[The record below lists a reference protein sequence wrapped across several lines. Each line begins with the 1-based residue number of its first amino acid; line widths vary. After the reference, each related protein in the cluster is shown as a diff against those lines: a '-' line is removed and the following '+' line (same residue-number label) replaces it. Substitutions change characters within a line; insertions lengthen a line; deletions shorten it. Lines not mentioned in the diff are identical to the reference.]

1 MRRDI
6 IFFDPL
12 WSPGESRISAGEF
25 RQGPRYS
32 TTRPK
37 GRGDY
42 LLLATVAGSGLLE
55 SGSAKLATR
64 PGTVVLFEPNSP
76 QHYQTHPG
84 SAQWHLLWTH
94 FQSRPT
100 WMAWLDWPSP
110 ARGLRVAEIPEGEA
124 RTNCWRA
131 LRRIR
136 QSRALAGT
144 SSEDFAL
151 NALEAA
157 LLWIRES
164 LAREGR
170 FRFDPRIRRAL
181 DIMGSDLSSPFSVDG
196 LARACGLSASRLTHL
211 FRDQVGASPQR
222 FSERCRLNRGAELLR
237 HGGMTVGEVA
247 RQVGFDSA
255 FYFSNRFRKAFG
267 KSPREFAKSHD

>member
-6 IFFDPL
+6 VFFDPL
-12 WSPGESRISAGEF
+12 WSPGDSRISAGES
-25 RQGPRYS
+25 RQGPCYS

-55 SGSAKLATR
+55 SGAIRLKTN

-100 WMAWLDWPSP
+100 WMGWLDWPSP
-110 ARGLRVAEIPEGEA
+110 SRGLRVAEIPEGEA
-124 RTNCWRA
+124 RNNCWRA
-131 LRRIR
+131 LRSIR
-136 QSRALAGT
+136 KSRALAGA

-151 NALEAA
+151 NALETA
-157 LLWIRES
+157 LLWVREA

-181 DIMGSDLSSPFSVDG
+181 DIMASDLSSPFSVDG
-196 LARACGLSASRLTHL
+196 LARTCGLSASRLTHL

-222 FSERCRLNRGAELLR
+222 FSERCRLNRAAELLR
-237 HGGMTVGEVA
+237 HGGMAVGEIA
-247 RQVGFDSA
+247 QEVGFDNA

-267 KSPREFAKSHD
+267 KSPRDFARAIM